1 MLASPCTAHYLLEI
15 ESPGSLLF
23 LTSALRSE
31 EYFWWLDSAAPAHPL
46 SRYSF
51 VGCDPYWVLRARGG
65 QLYLQ
70 GRREVGRNPAALLD
84 RDEISTAAV
93 FETSFEMDALAAVR
107 SLLPYVPAETESA
120 IPFLG
125 GAVGSFGYELGRE
138 WEESLGRKTCQ
149 QPAGA
154 GKTAD
159 LTLLFVDRVFVYDH
173 HEERCFVAALGFAE
187 GMDAALGKARSVAH
201 ETAARYKRLLEARG
215 PSCSGERAST
225 QLTHLIGAELYAE
238 QVQQILQAIAEGEV
252 YQACLTHRIEFET
265 EQDPWSIYLKLREL
279 NPAPFASYLSL
290 PEGTVLSSSP
300 ERFLCVQA
308 QGEVESRPIKG
319 TRPRGK
325 TAQEDRGLREELE
338 TSGKDCAENLMIAD
352 LVRNDLGRVCELGSV
367 HVSNLQAVEDH
378 ATVFQMVTTVG
389 GKLREECDALDALRA
404 CFPPGSMTGAP
415 KIAAMRTLEALEPV
429 ERGIYSGGLGY
440 LDCRGG
446 MDLAVVI
453 RTLLLQEGI
462 ADLRVGGGVVAD
474 SVPADEYQES
484 LHKAKAW
491 FEVLGVPFPSGD

>member
-1 MLASPCTAHYLLEI
+1 MPASPCTAHYLLEI
-15 ESPGSLLF
+15 ESPGSLLL

-51 VGCDPYWVLRARGG
+51 VGCDPYWVLRVRGG
-65 QLYLQ
+65 QLHLQ
-70 GRREVGRNPAALLD
+70 GRRDVGRNPAALLD
-84 RDEISTAAV
+84 RDEISMAAV

-107 SLLPYVPAETESA
+107 SLLPRLPYVPAETESA

-138 WEESLGRKTCQ
+138 WEESLGRKTGQ
-149 QPAGA
+149 QPAGV

-173 HEERCFVAALGFAE
+173 YEERCFVAALGFAE

-201 ETAARYKRLLEARG
+201 ETAARFKPLLEARG
-215 PSCSGERAST
+215 PSCGGERAST
-225 QLTHLIGAELYAE
+225 QL
-238 QVQQILQAIAEGEV
+238 
-252 YQACLTHRIEFET
+252 
-265 EQDPWSIYLKLREL
+265 RER

-338 TSGKDCAENLMIAD
+338 ASGKDCAENLMIAD